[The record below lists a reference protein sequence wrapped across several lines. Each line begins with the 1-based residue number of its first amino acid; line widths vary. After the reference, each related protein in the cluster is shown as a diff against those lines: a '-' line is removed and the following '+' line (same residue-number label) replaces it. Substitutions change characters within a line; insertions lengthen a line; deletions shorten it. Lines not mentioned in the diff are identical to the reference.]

1 MNVISVMT
9 ELAKMLMFLLQ
20 DDDAK
25 NKRLVNEIKITFND
39 SPRRGRGGRRPRGVR
54 GGRGMGRGGD
64 RKNPNAAP
72 KFDDENDFP
81 MLVKTEA

>member
-1 MNVISVMT
+1 MQAFCCRWCIH
-9 ELAKMLMFLLQ
+9 FLNTSFQ
-20 DDDAK
+20 DEEAK

-54 GGRGMGRGGD
+54 GGRGSGRGSD

-72 KFDDENDFP
+72 KFDDETDFP
-81 MLVKTEA
+81 MLVKIEA